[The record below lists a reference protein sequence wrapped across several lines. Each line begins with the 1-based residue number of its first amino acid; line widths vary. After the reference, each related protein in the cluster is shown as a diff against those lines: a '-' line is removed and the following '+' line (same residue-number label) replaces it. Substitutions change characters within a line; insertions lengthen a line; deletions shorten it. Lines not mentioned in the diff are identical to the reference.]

1 MKVVELDRVTKKFG
15 SVQAL
20 KGISFDVRRGQVVSL
35 LGPSGCGKTTTL
47 RLIAGFESCDSG
59 AILISGKSMRGLKP
73 YERNVGLVFQDYALF
88 PHMTVAENLTFGM
101 RHRGIPYADIPR
113 RTQQYLELV
122 RLPHLAGRY
131 PAQLSGGEQQR
142 TALARALAIE
152 PQVLL
157 LDEPLS
163 ALDAK
168 LRLELRLELKSI
180 LQLANCTTIIVTHDQ
195 EEAMSLA
202 EEVIVINHGQIEQ
215 RGSPAAVYDTPRS
228 RFVAEFVGRS
238 NWFAGELR
246 QSTESDLRSF
256 ETDDGLTLWVAGGN
270 RRPGKYE
277 ICLRPERL
285 QIVKNGSAGGGD
297 CDNLLA
303 GVVRDVVY
311 LGADINLD
319 VELHNGKLVTVV
331 AKNAGTR
338 VSKGEAV
345 MLGFLASDSI
355 LIP

>member
-195 EEAMSLA
+195 EEAMSSCR
-202 EEVIVINHGQIEQ
+202 
-215 RGSPAAVYDTPRS
+215 RGYRHES
-228 RFVAEFVGRS
+228 RS
-238 NWFAGELR
+238 N
-246 QSTESDLRSF
+246 
-256 ETDDGLTLWVAGGN
+256 
-270 RRPGKYE
+270 
-277 ICLRPERL
+277 
-285 QIVKNGSAGGGD
+285 
-297 CDNLLA
+297 
-303 GVVRDVVY
+303 
-311 LGADINLD
+311 
-319 VELHNGKLVTVV
+319 
-331 AKNAGTR
+331 
-338 VSKGEAV
+338 
-345 MLGFLASDSI
+345 
-355 LIP
+355 